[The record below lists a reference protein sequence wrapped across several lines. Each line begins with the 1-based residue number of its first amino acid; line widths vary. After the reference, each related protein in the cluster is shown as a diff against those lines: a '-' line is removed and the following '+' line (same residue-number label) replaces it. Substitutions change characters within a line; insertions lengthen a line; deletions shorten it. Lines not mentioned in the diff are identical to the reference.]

1 MSILRMIYLA
11 LAIVGAVMP
20 MRYFVRWFNDNSWS
34 LGQMVEAWHVN
45 DATRGLVWDLTVAA
59 IALTVFIIAE
69 VIARKDYWLLICI
82 PAIYGVGVSF
92 GLPLYLFLRS
102 KPST

>member
-1 MSILRMIYLA
+1 MSLLRVIYLV
-11 LAIVGAVMP
+11 LAIVGAIMP
-20 MRYFVRWFNDNSWS
+20 MRYFIRWFEENSYS
-34 LGQMVEAWHVN
+34 MAAMIDAWHVN

-69 VIARKDYWLLICI
+69 VATRRDYWLLICI

-102 KPST
+102 KPTS